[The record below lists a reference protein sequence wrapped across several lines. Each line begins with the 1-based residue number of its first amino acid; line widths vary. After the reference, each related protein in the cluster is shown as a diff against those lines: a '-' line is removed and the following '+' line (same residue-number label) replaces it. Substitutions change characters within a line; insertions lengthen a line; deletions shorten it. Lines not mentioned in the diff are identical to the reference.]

1 MTNQRPVL
9 RSRDLTSTNQRPA
22 LPSNLPASGAGAAPG
37 QSSATPLATLTR
49 LPPRL
54 YTCTQGEVTL
64 MRTEMVNLDNLNTHK
79 LKCGSILASAKVR
92 LLGPSLTSSAVRDSK
107 LIHSIIDHILRLEC
121 ASWNIRVMIF
131 SNVVFPGP

>member
-1 MTNQRPVL
+1 MTNQRRVL
-9 RSRDLTSTNQRPA
+9 RSSDLTSTNQRPA
-22 LPSNLPASGAGAAPG
+22 LPCDLSASRAGAAPG
-37 QSSATPLATLTR
+37 QSSTTPLATLTR

-64 MRTEMVNLDNLNTHK
+64 MRTKMTNLDNLNTHK

-107 LIHSIIDHILRLEC
+107 LIHGIIDHILRLEC
-121 ASWNIRVMIF
+121 VSWNIRVMIF

>member
-9 RSRDLTSTNQRPA
+9 RSRDLTLTNQRPA
-22 LPSNLPASGAGAAPG
+22 LPGDL
-37 QSSATPLATLTR
+37 QV
-49 LPPRL
+49 
-54 YTCTQGEVTL
+54 EVTL
-64 MRTEMVNLDNLNTHK
+64 MRTKMINLDNLNTHK

-107 LIHSIIDHILRLEC
+107 LIHGIIDHILRLEC
-121 ASWNIRVMIF
+121 VSWNIRVMIF